1 MSLIEIADENQLKQI
16 QCKIKKD
23 CLEFNQLSVGSK
35 AKAADQLYTENR
47 ILRDLGTAAV
57 ETIERMDEEIE
68 LKDNKI
74 NVLEKDLKDIYSYN
88 EQKIQ
93 ALLNR
98 NPVVRTGDRERAK
111 RRLAATLSALGK
123 WYEHSIY

>member
-1 MSLIEIADENQLKQI
+1 MSLIEIADKNQLKQI

-23 CLEFNQLSVGSK
+23 CVEFNQLTVGSK

-47 ILRDLGTAAV
+47 VLKELGVAAV

-74 NVLEKDLKDIYSYN
+74 NVLEKELKDVNHYD

-93 ALLNR
+93 TLLN
-98 NPVVRTGDRERAK
+98 K
-111 RRLAATLSALGK
+111 IL
-123 WYEHSIY
+123 